1 MRGGFCFC
9 LSFFKTKPRGAQEVA
24 QLLIGDMTIVVVVDL
39 GEALSELGL
48 VLGHLLPQLDCFSK
62 GAGEAQGLGG
72 G

>member
-1 MRGGFCFC
+1 MVGDYSNEFRG
-9 LSFFKTKPRGAQEVA
+9 LRGAGA
-24 QLLIGDMTIVVVVDL
+24 KATL
-39 GEALSELGL
+39 AL